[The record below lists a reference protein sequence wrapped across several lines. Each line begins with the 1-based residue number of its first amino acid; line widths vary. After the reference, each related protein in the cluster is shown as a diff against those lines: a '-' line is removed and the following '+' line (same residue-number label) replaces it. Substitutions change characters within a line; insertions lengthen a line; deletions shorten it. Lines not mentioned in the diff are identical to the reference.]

1 MPVISAQTRSAAP
14 QADLPALLKVF
25 ADATRLRIL
34 ALLGREELT
43 AGELAR
49 CLDQAPSRVSNHLRV
64 LREHD
69 LLQERRVGTTIH
81 LRVGA
86 DTGSALAGGGLDAVM
101 PSVLTGQDHEADAG
115 RLSQVLAARA
125 QPEDFFDKV
134 AGEYDKRGALFASG
148 QARQTV
154 ANLLAPGMVLADLG
168 CGTGTWHA
176 PSPLAARL
184 ICVDQ
189 SEAMLA
195 QAKENLRALPPTTAV
210 EFRQGDLDA
219 RPLED
224 GSLDG
229 AGMGM
234 VLHHLDDA
242 HAALLEVLR
251 VLRPG
256 GTFALLELAPPREA
270 WVQETLGDR
279 HLGLPTGEVVRA
291 LERAGFHD
299 VHVDPVDD
307 RYCPRPSAEEDPAAL
322 PLYIVR
328 ARRHRTHDLPGC
340 PATLILPKL
349 IMSTTH
355 DKVLAPDQYK
365 VKDIN
370 LAKFGRDE
378 ILSPSTRCPA

>member
-1 MPVISAQTRSAAP
+1 M
-14 QADLPALLKVF
+14 
-25 ADATRLRIL
+25 
-34 ALLGREELT
+34 
-43 AGELAR
+43 
-49 CLDQAPSRVSNHLRV
+49 
-64 LREHD
+64 
-69 LLQERRVGTTIH
+69 GTTIH
-81 LRVGA
+81 LQVGA
-86 DTGSALAGGGLDAVM
+86 DTGSALAGGVLDAVM

-148 QARQTV
+148 QARQRTV

-176 PSPLAARL
+176 PCPLAARL

-210 EFRQGDLDA
+210 EFRQGELDA
-219 RPLED
+219 LPLED

-229 AGMGM
+229 AVMGM

-256 GTFALLELAPPREA
+256 GTFALLELAPHREA

-307 RYCPRPSAEEDPAAL
+307 RYCPRPSAEEDPRLSPCTSSA
-322 PLYIVR
+322 R
-328 ARRHRTHDLPGC
+328 RRHRTHDHRGLPRN
-340 PATLILPKL
+340 P
-349 IMSTTH
+349 H
-355 DKVLAPDQYK
+355 H
-365 VKDIN
+365 
-370 LAKFGRDE
+370 
-378 ILSPSTRCPA
+378 SPNSS

>member
-86 DTGSALAGGGLDAVM
+86 DTGSALAGGVLEAVM
-101 PSVLTGQDHEADAG
+101 PAVLTGQDHEADAG

-148 QARQTV
+148 QARQRTV
-154 ANLLAPGMVLADLG
+154 ANLLAPGKVLADLG
-168 CGTGTWHA
+168 CGTGYMA
-176 PSPLAARL
+176 RALAPLAARL

-210 EFRQGDLDA
+210 EFRQGELDA
-219 RPLED
+219 LPLED

-229 AGMGM
+229 AVMGM

-256 GTFALLELAPPREA
+256 GTFALLELAPHREA

-328 ARRHRTHDLPGC
+328 AQ
-340 PATLILPKL
+340 K
-349 IMSTTH
+349 
-355 DKVLAPDQYK
+355 APD
-365 VKDIN
+365 
-370 LAKFGRDE
+370 A
-378 ILSPSTRCPA
+378 